1 MVLRFVVKLV
11 EGWCEMA
18 LPGIAAAAA
27 LRAGAKKVGKKL
39 AEKEAPIVVG
49 GAGATGGSYISAAE
63 SAKKREE
70 ESTKKREEES
80 DKEER
85 KSAMMSGAGL
95 GAAAGAAA
103 GKGAQGLGKTLAK
116 PGLKNPKYGT
126 KEYEVPTEENMN
138 RPKATRPGGADSEIS
153 TKGLNRKM
161 REEGYRPFKKG
172 GSVSSASK
180 RADGCAVR
188 GKTKGRMV

>member
-1 MVLRFVVKLV
+1 
-11 EGWCEMA
+11 MA

-80 DKEER
+80 DKKRDKEER
-85 KSAMMSGAGL
+85 KSAMMGGAGL
-95 GAAAGAAA
+95 GGAAGAAA

-153 TKGLNRKM
+153 TKELNRKM